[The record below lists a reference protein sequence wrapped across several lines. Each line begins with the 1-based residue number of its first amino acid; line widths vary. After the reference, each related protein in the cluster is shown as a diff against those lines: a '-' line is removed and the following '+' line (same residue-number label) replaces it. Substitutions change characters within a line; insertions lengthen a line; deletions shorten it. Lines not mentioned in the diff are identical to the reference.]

1 MTQSKIEARKKSSSL
16 FITIIIL
23 SVTVVALLLI
33 GVNQILEL
41 STVSS
46 FDLHIKNNK
55 NSYNSR
61 IFFGEKHRRSR
72 IPEQHNHHQVVS
84 SSSSS
89 LFSNSKKEA
98 SSSSWMSTFSRGLN
112 KWASIPSTTIS
123 VSYGDSNNSNNN
135 AVAVDVEIVALKHP
149 VLILSGA
156 TPGPFYHSHPHIS
169 KEFDH
174 LDFSMDEQVRSNIAT
189 ILKIAET
196 VQDYNIDGLL
206 PFKLP
211 LPSQEKEGNN
221 NNNKYFKGIES
232 PQFVNWISNNKES
245 KDFPLDY
252 NSRLEVV
259 NKVISESCCCDKDNH
274 YNIMDSYEILNN
286 YETGDNVSDRRFRL
300 ETFAMFG
307 IEEGTTCDDDE
318 HSHTFIQL
326 DMKDIFDPQYFM
338 PYVPAYAVSGGNVA
352 IFTITAASCS
362 NSAAWSVDDH
372 DQVKVAYENMI
383 LVLKELGATF
393 DDVIMIWNRV
403 EDLNKNERS
412 VLMTRS
418 EIMGLNRPLAESVL
432 EVNGKN
438 DTNNIDE
445 RTGNPL
451 WIELIV
457 AAQIPTTKK

>member
-1 MTQSKIEARKKSSSL
+1 
-16 FITIIIL
+16 
-23 SVTVVALLLI
+23 
-33 GVNQILEL
+33 
-41 STVSS
+41 
-46 FDLHIKNNK
+46 
-55 NSYNSR
+55 
-61 IFFGEKHRRSR
+61 
-72 IPEQHNHHQVVS
+72 
-84 SSSSS
+84 
-89 LFSNSKKEA
+89 
-98 SSSSWMSTFSRGLN
+98 
-112 KWASIPSTTIS
+112 
-123 VSYGDSNNSNNN
+123 
-135 AVAVDVEIVALKHP
+135 
-149 VLILSGA
+149 
-156 TPGPFYHSHPHIS
+156 
-169 KEFDH
+169 
-174 LDFSMDEQVRSNIAT
+174 
-189 ILKIAET
+189 
-196 VQDYNIDGLL
+196 
-206 PFKLP
+206 
-211 LPSQEKEGNN
+211 
-221 NNNKYFKGIES
+221 
-232 PQFVNWISNNKES
+232 
-245 KDFPLDY
+245 
-252 NSRLEVV
+252 EVV

-457 AAQIPTTKK
+457 AAQIQTTKK